1 MLDKIATAEASKTE
15 QELIE
20 LTAKLLPLGRNM
32 VDCGSRNDRLAIMEK
47 MEESLRQSLSE
58 LARSAK

>member
-20 LTAKLLPLGRNM
+20 LTAKLLSLGRNM

>member
-20 LTAKLLPLGRNM
+20 LTAKLLSLGRNM

-47 MEESLRQSLSE
+47 TEESLRQSLSE